1 MFHSIR
7 VAILYRSILKGYYNV
22 VKRYIELKQNLSY
35 VGPHLQIEQAR
46 SLWTIHEPITGYIFS
61 LHATRN
67 NTTVSS
73 LTVKLFKELNLA
85 DLEYFRNCN
94 MRKPPQYL

>member
-1 MFHSIR
+1 M
-7 VAILYRSILKGYYNV
+7 
-22 VKRYIELKQNLSY
+22 RYSGLMQNLNY
-35 VGPHLQIEQAR
+35 VGSYIQIEQVR

-67 NTTVSS
+67 NTTAPS
-73 LTVKLFKELNLA
+73 LTIKLFKELNLA
-85 DLEYFRNCN
+85 DLEFFRNCN